1 MLNINKYINFEAIWN
16 EEIDL
21 TGDFDE
27 KYSKLLNNFL
37 FEIDNNSLE
46 LLVTECDLQDNGNL
60 LFFWSESGGQNE
72 SDNQG
77 WSRDYTLVFNDEFD
91 LIDIEYS
98 QG

>member
-1 MLNINKYINFEAIWN
+1 MNINEYIDFEAIWN

-21 TGDFDE
+21 TGDFEE
-27 KYSKLLNNFL
+27 KYSELLNNFL
-37 FEIDNNSLE
+37 FEINNYDGLE
-46 LLVTECDLQDNGNL
+46 LLVTECDLRDNGNL

-77 WSRDYTLVFNDEFD
+77 WSRDYSLLFNSEFE

-98 QG
+98 HG